1 MTKCIDAKTVDI
13 NGIHWR
19 ECIESETMDTTS
31 NNSLESSI
39 RCDFPARESFREALL
54 QTLLSMDEGELT
66 SASSDKSA
74 ESRKTAGRKIK
85 LEDADLEMLAAAEGE
100 DRVFKNPFED
110 PLEQ

>member
-1 MTKCIDAKTVDI
+1 
-13 NGIHWR
+13 
-19 ECIESETMDTTS
+19 
-31 NNSLESSI
+31 
-39 RCDFPARESFREALL
+39 
-54 QTLLSMDEGELT
+54 MDEGELT